1 MKHFSFTLILFCLSI
16 WTYGDNWARFRGPN
30 GSGLAAPAPNVPVQF
45 SAADFK
51 WKIELPGTGHSSP
64 SVWGDH
70 LFVSCSD
77 AASARRT
84 LMCINTKDGSEFW
97 HKDFDSHTFKQHPDN
112 SYAAATPA
120 VDADQ
125 VYICW
130 IAPESYMIYAFDH
143 TGKEIWK
150 RDLGPFKSQHMNGGS
165 PILFEDT
172 VILAVDQD
180 VADKSYVIAMDRKS
194 GEPRWQT
201 PKKGGTAASSTPC
214 IFKPKE
220 GNPQVIVTN
229 TADSMQSLDARSG
242 KLMWEVP
249 QVMKLRSVASPVVA
263 GDLVVANC
271 GEGAKNRVLIAVR
284 PPDSPGQAPQIVYK
298 ITTTTSPY
306 VPTPLYKD
314 GRLYLW
320 NDTGGVSCLKGDSGQ
335 VIWEGQTKADFYGS
349 PICVND
355 KLYAIS
361 KKGEVIVVGTGEKFE
376 LIARNALNEQSHA
389 TPAVAG
395 GNLYLRTMS
404 HLYCLGK

>member
-1 MKHFSFTLILFCLSI
+1 MKYLTFTILVLSLSLPLSADD
-16 WTYGDNWARFRGPN
+16 WPRFRGPN
-30 GSGLAAPAPNVPVQF
+30 GSGLAAPSPSIPVQF
-45 SAADFK
+45 SASDYK
-51 WKIELPGTGHSSP
+51 WKIDLPGSGHSSP
-64 SVWGDH
+64 SVWGDR
-70 LFVSCSD
+70 LFVTCSD
-77 AASARRT
+77 PASARRT
-84 LMCINTKDGSEFW
+84 LLCINTKDGSEFW
-97 HKDFDSHTFKQHPDN
+97 HKDFDSHTFKQHNDN

-120 VDADQ
+120 VDVDQ

-130 IAPESYMIYAFDH
+130 IAPETYMFYAFDH
-143 TGKEIWK
+143 KGNELWK

-165 PILFEDT
+165 PILFEDM

-180 VADKSYVIAMDRKS
+180 AADKSYVIAMDRKT

-201 PKKGGTAASSTPC
+201 PKRGGTAASSTPC
-214 IFKPKE
+214 IYQPRE
-220 GNPQVIVTN
+220 GNPQVILTN
-229 TADSMQSLDARSG
+229 TADSMQSLDARTG
-242 KLMWEVP
+242 KLVWEVP
-249 QVMKLRSVASPVVA
+249 QVMRLRSVASPIVA

-284 PPDSPGQAPQIVYK
+284 PPVSPGRKPQIVYK

-320 NDTGGVSCLKGDSGQ
+320 NDTGGVTCLKADSGE

-349 PICVND
+349 PMSVND
-355 KLYAIS
+355 NLYAMS
-361 KKGEVIVVGTGEKFE
+361 KKGEVIVVGMGDKFE
-376 LIARNALNEQSHA
+376 LLARNPLSEQTHA

-395 GNLYLRTMS
+395 GKLFLRTTS